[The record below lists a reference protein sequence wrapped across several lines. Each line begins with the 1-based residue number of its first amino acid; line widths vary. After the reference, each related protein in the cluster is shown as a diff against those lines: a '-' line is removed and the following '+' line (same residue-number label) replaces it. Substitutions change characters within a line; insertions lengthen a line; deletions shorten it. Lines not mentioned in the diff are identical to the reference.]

1 MRHRTGNQRTR
12 VSDQRTR
19 IEGDPTFKG
28 SLETSYIGKGD
39 IPVPLPNCSSGRSSF
54 NHSNPTTSFVKRSRI
69 VVVDSPLNH
78 LLLHNFHSS
87 NLIYT
92 R

>member
-1 MRHRTGNQRTR
+1 MNQRTR

-19 IEGDPTFKG
+19 IEGVPTFKG
-28 SLETSYIGKGD
+28 SLETSYVEKGD
-39 IPVPLPNCSSGRSSF
+39 IPVPLPKCSLGQSSF
-54 NHSNPTTSFVKRSRI
+54 NHLNRTTNFVKLIRI

-78 LLLHNFHSS
+78 LLLHDFHLS

-92 R
+92 W